1 MTYLRLL
8 ENGNRRVTEAL
19 DVRITEGLRDGS
31 VSLSAGGSAIVF
43 GGKISA
49 GRRVIENDTGP
60 ITKTVTSQ
68 TVGSANKYFIDGV
81 QQDTLALVE
90 GTTYVFNYPANH
102 PFRFS
107 TTPNGTHAAGSEYT
121 TGVTHNS
128 STQTTIIVASGAPTL
143 YYYCSSHS
151 GMGGTANTPAPVVS
165 VRITEDSNPR
175 ETEGNREGSVSLSA
189 GGSTL
194 FVGGMITAGRRVAE
208 NGDIRITENSQNR
221 ETEGNREGHTTF
233 STVSSMVVTS
243 YPWVNGI
250 RETEDHNTRI
260 TENNVA
266 RASEGHY
273 GDNSLSLSAVAS
285 MSVDA
290 TTVRHDT
297 SITFSANSSALFKGL
312 AGRVGNGTLSA
323 VSSIS
328 ATVSSLTKQ
337 GSSQI
342 SSDATSLTALVTA
355 ITKQGKIDTDDGVR
369 VLENGSRR
377 ITEDGLV
384 RVTRSP
390 DVMAASLHADSTRV
404 IWNGQTS
411 VYVGTTW
418 KVPITYIN
426 DNSSW
431 KVVTSGYYFETNKW
445 KRIV

>member
-19 DVRITEGLRDGS
+19 DVRITEGLRAGS

-43 GGKISA
+43 GGLITA
-49 GRRVIENDTGP
+49 GRRVVENDLGP
-60 ITKTVTSQ
+60 ITKTVTHQ
-68 TVGSANKYFIDGV
+68 NVGGANKYFIDGV
-81 QQDTLALVE
+81 QQVTLELFE
-90 GTTYVFNYPANH
+90 GTTYVFNYPINH
-102 PFRFS
+102 PFKFS
-107 TTPNGTHAAGSEYT
+107 TTQGGTHVGGSEYT
-121 TGVTHNS
+121 NGVTHNS
-128 STQTTIIVASGAPTL
+128 STQVTIFVATGAPQL
-143 YYYCSSHS
+143 FYYCSSHQA
-151 GMGGTANTPAPVVS
+151 MGGTANTPAPFTN
-165 VRITEDSNPR
+165 RITEDSKNR
-175 ETEGNREGSVSLSA
+175 ETEGNREASVSLSA

-194 FVGGMITAGRRVAE
+194 FIGGMVTAGRRVAE
-208 NGDIRITENSQNR
+208 NGNVRITENSQNR

-233 STVSSMVVTS
+233 STVSSMIVTS

-260 TENNVA
+260 TENNIA
-266 RASEGHY
+266 RASEGYY

-285 MSVDA
+285 VSVDA

-297 SITFSANSSALFKGL
+297 SITFSAGGSVFFAGL
-312 AGRVGNGTLSA
+312 AGRVGAGTLSA

-342 SSDATSLTALVTA
+342 SSDATGLTALVSS
-355 ITKQGKIDTDDGVR
+355 ITKQGKIDTAEQTR

-377 ITEDGLV
+377 ITEAGLI
-384 RVTRSP
+384 RVIRSS
-390 DVMAASLHADSTRV
+390 DTVTASLHADSTRV
-404 IWNGQTS
+404 IWAGQTS

-418 KVPITYIN
+418 KVPITYVN

-431 KVVTSGYYFETNKW
+431 KVVTSGYFFETNKW